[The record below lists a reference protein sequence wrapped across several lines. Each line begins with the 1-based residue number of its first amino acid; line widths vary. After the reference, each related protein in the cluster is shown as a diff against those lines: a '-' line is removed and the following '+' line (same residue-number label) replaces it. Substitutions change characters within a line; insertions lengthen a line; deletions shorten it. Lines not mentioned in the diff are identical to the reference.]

1 MYMLMRQIDHG
12 HVINVQNL
20 KVYVGNEVIV
30 EALSRMD

>member
-1 MYMLMRQIDHG
+1 MYILMRQKDPG

-20 KVYVGNEVIV
+20 KASGGKEVIV

>member
-1 MYMLMRQIDHG
+1 MFMSMPPKDHG

-30 EALSRMD
+30 EAHFRLD

>member
-1 MYMLMRQIDHG
+1 MYILMRQTDHG

-30 EALSRMD
+30 EAHSRTD